1 MWIFTTSGFVSAVS
15 NPDGIIKVRA
25 RDRAS
30 LEPLSKKYQ
39 IEITQTP
46 IADYPY
52 RLEISAEN
60 FAHWVNEQV
69 NKIEYSNFK
78 SEVQIHRGSNFAQV
92 LQTVWSAMHDVEDVN
107 ARKRKQVQ
115 N

>member
-15 NPDGIIKVRA
+15 NPDGTIKVRA

-39 IEITQTP
+39 IDISQTP

-52 RLEISAEN
+52 RMEISAEN
-60 FAHWVNEQV
+60 FAHWVADQARN
-69 NKIEYSNFK
+69 IDYPNFK
-78 SEVQIHRGSNFAQV
+78 SAVAIHRSRVFTKALVQ
-92 LQTVWSAMHDVEDVN
+92 VWSVMHQVEDKK
-107 ARKRKQVQ
+107 ARLR
-115 N
+115 